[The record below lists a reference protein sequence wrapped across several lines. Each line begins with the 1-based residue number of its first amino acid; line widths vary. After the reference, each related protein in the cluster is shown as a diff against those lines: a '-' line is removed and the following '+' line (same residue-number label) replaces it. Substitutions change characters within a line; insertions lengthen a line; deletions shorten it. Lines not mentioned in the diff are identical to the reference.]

1 MRRRITLVLAS
12 LLAVLALGYGGWLV
26 GPDPSDLATLPA
38 ADTASG
44 PVLYDQVTQRMVAER
59 TATYTFSGSSG
70 GGEARSGWGAMRFSS
85 GLDDTTT
92 FDANVELTSPSTGR
106 LQAVLLPGTSYL
118 ALPPAKG
125 IPVGAPW
132 LKVAARP
139 SSALGRA
146 MAPLA
151 DQLRA
156 TFDPRETLGLLL
168 AAGRVTV
175 VGPASV
181 DGTPA
186 VEHRASIDLHEAL
199 AEASDPSLRSQFKA
213 MLQAGVHT
221 LRYQLWLDDSGLP
234 LKVRTDLPT
243 AQGVFSVT
251 GVFARWGDPVKIAA
265 PGAKQVYDADQVE
278 ADRAAAAKKA
288 ARLLAAKKKLRQHH

>member
-12 LLAVLALGYGGWLV
+12 LLTVLALGYGGWLV

-38 ADTASG
+38 ADTVSG
-44 PVLYDQVTQRMVAER
+44 PVLYDQVTQRMLAER

-70 GGEARSGWGAMRFSS
+70 GGEARSGWGTMRFVAGPNDS
-85 GLDDTTT
+85 TT
-92 FDANVELTSPSTGR
+92 FDADVELTSLSTGR

-139 SSALGRA
+139 SSSLGRA

-156 TFDPRETLGLLL
+156 TFDPRESLGLLM

-175 VGPASV
+175 VGPSSV

-186 VEHRASIDLHEAL
+186 VEHRASIDLREAVG
-199 AEASDPSLRSQFKA
+199 EATDPTLRSQFKA
-213 MLQAGVHT
+213 MLQAGITT
-221 LRYQLWLDDSGLP
+221 LRYQLWLDHTGLP
-234 LKVRTDLPT
+234 LRVRTDVPT

-251 GVFARWGDPVKIAA
+251 GVFTRWGDPVTIAA
-265 PGAKQVYDADQVE
+265 PGAKQVYDADRVE

-288 ARLLAAKKKLRQHH
+288 AKLLAAKKKLQHH

>member
-12 LLAVLALGYGGWLV
+12 LVAVLALGYGGWLV
-26 GPDPSDLATLPA
+26 GPDPDQPTVPA
-38 ADTASG
+38 AHTVPG
-44 PVLYDQVTQRMVAER
+44 PALYDQVTQRMLAAR

-70 GGEARSGWGAMRFSS
+70 GGEARSGWGEMRFSA
-85 GLDDTTT
+85 GPDDSTT
-92 FDANVELTSPSTGR
+92 FDASVELSSPSTGR
-106 LQAVLLPGTSYL
+106 LQAVLLPGTSFL

-132 LKVAARP
+132 LKIAADP
-139 SSALGRA
+139 TSALGRQ

-151 DQLRA
+151 EALRS
-156 TFDPRETLGLLL
+156 TFDPRESLGLLL
-168 AAGRVTV
+168 AAGPVSV

-186 VEHRASIDLHEAL
+186 VEHRADVDLRAAVGEA
-199 AEASDPSLRSQFKA
+199 ADPSLRSQFRA
-213 MLQAGVHT
+213 MLQAGVTT
-221 LRYQLWLDDSGLP
+221 LRYELWLDRSGLP

-251 GVFARWGDPVKIAA
+251 GVFARWGDPVHIAA
-265 PGAKQVYDADQVE
+265 PGAKQVYDADRVE

-288 ARLLAAKKKLRQHH
+288 ARLLAARKKLRQHG